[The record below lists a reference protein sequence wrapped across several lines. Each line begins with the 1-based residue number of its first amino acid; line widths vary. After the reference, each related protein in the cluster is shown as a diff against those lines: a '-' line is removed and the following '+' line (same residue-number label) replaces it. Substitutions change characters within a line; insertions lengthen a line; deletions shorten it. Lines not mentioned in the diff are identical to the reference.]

1 MCRRRSALAAVF
13 GLAATCAQAA
23 GAQQP
28 GAPPRGA
35 PPSSDSLV
43 VQARSADSARSVPS
57 GGTIAGRVLRP
68 DDVPVAGATIRILGP
83 GLAGGPN
90 AESDAAGRFS
100 ARGVPPGV
108 VRLEVRRLGYV
119 PRVVSDVVIRAGK
132 PAEVRVVLEPTA
144 TVLSGVTTRADYF
157 PTVSA
162 PATPVSTARL
172 ATEEIRRA
180 PGVHEDAVRA
190 VSSLP
195 GVGPTNEG
203 RNDLVVRGGAPVEN
217 LFVVDGVEVPNVN
230 HFGTQGSTGG
240 GVSLLPADFVRE
252 ATLST
257 GGFGARWGDR
267 ASSVVDLALR
277 EGTRER
283 VAGQV
288 NLAATGA
295 GVFAE
300 GPLGG
305 DRAGGSFLAAARRS
319 YLDPVFRALGFD
331 FIPAYHDATVKVAL
345 RPSTRDDLSWFA
357 VGGLGTVRVNA
368 ATAEEQYRNRDVVA
382 PNQTQYLT
390 GLTWRR
396 RLPGR
401 SLWGA
406 PWSGIASA
414 TLGRTSVRFKTVQQ
428 DVGVPGSPQLLLRA
442 KTTEAE
448 SQLRSEV
455 TWTRADG
462 AVLEVG
468 NVAKYADWLR
478 YNVWLSGAVRRDA
491 DGRPRP
497 LLTDTAF
504 TAFRNATYGQVTLPV
519 ARRVRATLGVRVD
532 YYAFLDDALRVAPRL
547 SVAWAPDERSAMTV
561 AGGRYWQAPQP
572 LWLAGDPA
580 NPPDAP
586 GGGVR
591 PFRADHLVLGYQRLP
606 RPDVQVRA
614 EAYVKRY
621 RAYPARVFRSR
632 MVLQSVAFDNALT
645 DIPFG
650 LEPLVSVGKGQVV
663 GAELLVQKKLSEVPV
678 YGLASLA
685 LSRARFT
692 AVDGR
697 SAPSAFDQPVI
708 GTVLAG
714 WRPGPRWEISFRV
727 RGASGGPTTPFIRDP
742 VLGGAP
748 DFARYAEGPRRPL
761 FFQLDARADRRFAR
775 RGGRELV
782 AYVDVIDVT
791 GRRNPYGEEWSP
803 RRQQAVYLATL
814 GRLPTI
820 GLNWVF

>member
-1 MCRRRSALAAVF
+1 MYRLRPSLAVAF
-13 GLAATCAQAA
+13 GLTATCARAA

-28 GAPPRGA
+28 GAPSRGA
-35 PPSSDSLV
+35 ARSGDSLV
-43 VQARSADSARSVPS
+43 VQARSVPS
-57 GGTIAGRVLRP
+57 RGIVAGRVLRS
-68 DDVPVAGATIRILGP
+68 DAVPVAGATIRILGR
-83 GLAGGPN
+83 GLGAGPS

-100 ARGVPPGV
+100 ATGVPPGV

-119 PRVVSDVVIRAGK
+119 PRVVSDVVVRAGK
-132 PAEVRVVLEPTA
+132 PAELRVVLEPAA
-144 TVLSGVTTRADYF
+144 TVLSGVTTRAGYF

-162 PATPVSTARL
+162 PANLVSTASL

-180 PGVHEDAVRA
+180 AGVEEDAVRA

-195 GVGPTNEG
+195 GVGPTHEG

-217 LFVVDGVEVPNVN
+217 LFVIDGAEVPNVN

-252 ATLST
+252 ATLTT

-319 YLDPVFRALGFD
+319 YLDPVFRALRFD
-331 FIPAYHDATVKVAL
+331 FIPAYQDATLKVAL
-345 RPSTRDDLSWFA
+345 RPSMRDDLSWFV
-357 VGGLGTVRVNA
+357 VGGRATVRMNA
-368 ATAEEQYRNRDVVA
+368 ATTEEQYRNRDVVA

-396 RLPGR
+396 RLRG
-401 SLWGA
+401 
-406 PWSGIASA
+406 SGVASA
-414 TLGRTSVRFKTVQQ
+414 TLGRTSVRFKTAQQ

-442 KTTEAE
+442 NTTEAE

-462 AVLEVG
+462 AVLEFG

-478 YNVWLSGAVRRDA
+478 YDLWLSGAIRRDA

-497 LLTDTAF
+497 LITDTAF
-504 TAFRNATYGQVTLPV
+504 TAFRNATYGQVTLPI
-519 ARRVRATLGVRVD
+519 ARRVRATFGVRVD

-547 SVAWAPDERSAMTV
+547 SVAWAPDERSAVTV

-580 NPPDAP
+580 NAPDAP

-591 PFRADHLVLGYQRLP
+591 PFRADHVVLGYQRLA
-606 RPDVQVRA
+606 RPDMQVRV

-621 RAYPARVFRSR
+621 GTYPARVFRPR

-645 DIPFG
+645 DVPFG
-650 LEPLVSVGKGQVV
+650 LEPLASVGKGQVV
-663 GAELLVQKKLSEVPV
+663 GAELLVQKKLSEMPV

-685 LSRARFT
+685 LNRARFS
-692 AVDGR
+692 ALEGGW
-697 SAPSAFDQPVI
+697 APSTFDVPVI

-714 WRPGPRWEISFRV
+714 WRPAARWEISCRV
-727 RGASGGPTTPFIRDP
+727 RAASGGPTTPFIRDA
-742 VLGGAP
+742 VLGGVP
-748 DFARYAEGPRRPL
+748 DFARYAEGPRRPP
-761 FFQLDARADRRFAR
+761 FFQLDVRADRRFR
-775 RGGRELV
+775 VRGGRELV
-782 AYVDVIDVT
+782 TYVDVIDVT
-791 GRRNPYGEEWSP
+791 GRRNPYAEEWSP

-814 GRLPTI
+814 GRIPTI